1 QSGAPVPLSP
11 AHGLP
16 GLYAGGTLS
25 HCPAHVPRAA
35 VPAVHRGGLAAGAAP
50 PAAGP
55 RWAVQRQCPLCAQ
68 SHRAGHPAPSAAPG
82 GTAEPLPGRPPHFG
96 GQRRLGSRA
105 GRRLWGWPP
114 QRGGPSVKRCIIVGR
129 PNVGKTMFALQFAL
143 YLGLVEARI
152 AFAEAGGRRWE
163 RAFSVETALADL
175 TGAEPHRTRQ
185 LQTLRLELPARKG
198 RRELEL
204 VDTSGLVDGIHPDAA
219 LRRAMAQTL
228 AAVREA
234 HMILHMID
242 AALAGGTDARQ
253 AIGCGDFE
261 VARKDRSRG
270 GYQMSANS

>member
-1 QSGAPVPLSP
+1 M
-11 AHGLP
+11 
-16 GLYAGGTLS
+16 
-25 HCPAHVPRAA
+25 
-35 VPAVHRGGLAAGAAP
+35 
-50 PAAGP
+50 
-55 RWAVQRQCPLCAQ
+55 
-68 SHRAGHPAPSAAPG
+68 
-82 GTAEPLPGRPPHFG
+82 
-96 GQRRLGSRA
+96 
-105 GRRLWGWPP
+105 
-114 QRGGPSVKRCIIVGR
+114 KRCIIVGR

-242 AALAGGTDARQ
+242 AALAGGTDAGQ
-253 AIGCGDFE
+253 AIGQVDYE
-261 VARKDRSRG
+261 VARFARSRG
-270 GYQMSANS
+270 GYLLVANKMDLPEAARGLDRIRTEFAGHPIAPVSALCRQGFHEVKAFVYRHL